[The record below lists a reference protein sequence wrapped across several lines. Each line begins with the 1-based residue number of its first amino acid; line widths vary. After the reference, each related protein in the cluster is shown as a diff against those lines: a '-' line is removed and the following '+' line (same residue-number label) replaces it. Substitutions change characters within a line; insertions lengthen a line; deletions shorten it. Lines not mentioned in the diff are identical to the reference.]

1 MGKLYDNS
9 HQIYDVSIEDE
20 FKLTNARYKD
30 FSTEILSEVDKTGFD
45 LINQKITNLLATTK
59 NERLFN
65 CRFGNLL
72 MFMIGS
78 NTSTQNIKNHIKKIL
93 EQSLP
98 EIKLDLNKSKV
109 IKMDNNIVRIV
120 LHYKISETGEKW
132 YWDNPIQF

>member
-9 HQIYDVSIEDE
+9 NQIYDVSIEDK
-20 FKLTNARYKD
+20 FKFTEDKYED
-30 FSTEILSEVDKTGFD
+30 FSSEILTEVKKTGFN

-72 MFMIGS
+72 TYMVGK
-78 NTSTQNIKNHIKKIL
+78 NTSTQNIKSHIKKVL

-98 EIKLDLNKSKV
+98 EIKLNMNKTKV
-109 IKMDNNIVRIV
+109 IKMDDNVVRII
-120 LHYKISETGEKW
+120 LHYKITETGEEW
-132 YWDNPIQF
+132 LWDNPIKF